1 MSIISRLRWIRVC
14 FTLIFTGLLMLIAA
28 NINALVDKRL
38 GIERPIIP
46 KEVDPDD
53 EIMKK
58 GVKNA

>member
-28 NINALVDKRL
+28 HINALVDKRMCV
-38 GIERPIIP
+38 EWPISP

-53 EIMKK
+53 EIIKK
-58 GVKNA
+58 GDNNA

>member
-1 MSIISRLRWIRVC
+1 MSIISRLRWIRAC
-14 FTLIFTGLLMLIAA
+14 FTLIFTGLLMLIAV

-53 EIMKK
+53 EIIKK
-58 GVKNA
+58 GDNNA

>member
-1 MSIISRLRWIRVC
+1 
-14 FTLIFTGLLMLIAA
+14 MLIAA

-53 EIMKK
+53 EIIKK
-58 GVKNA
+58 GDNNA

>member
-14 FTLIFTGLLMLIAA
+14 FTLTFTVLLMLIAA
-28 NINALVDKRL
+28 NITALVDKRL

-58 GVKNA
+58 GDNNA

>member
-1 MSIISRLRWIRVC
+1 MSIISRLRWISFC
-14 FTLIFTGLLMLIAA
+14 FTLTFTVLLMLIAA
-28 NINALVDKRL
+28 NITALVDKRL

-58 GVKNA
+58 GDKNA

>member
-14 FTLIFTGLLMLIAA
+14 FTLTFTVLLMLIAV

-53 EIMKK
+53 EIIKK
-58 GVKNA
+58 GDNNA